1 MAVGGEGS
9 LPAYRR
15 FSGDCGA
22 RSEARISPVGEGED
36 PRQRV
41 YPSYGC
47 DGVLLFQAE
56 LQNSLPFSW
65 NPLPEDWEDSEA
77 SSFFE
82 LQPVWALTFNAGR
95 GWAHG
100 EVGNGHPRIDSP
112 TRADL
117 GVGLFLGGLGLY
129 WSYPLS
135 NRAEGVNFFVRLQ
148 RRF

>member
-1 MAVGGEGS
+1 MAIGGEGS

-22 RSEARISPVGEGED
+22 RSSARIAPLGEGED

-47 DGVLLFQAE
+47 DGVLLFQME
-56 LQNSLPFSW
+56 LQNSFPFSW
-65 NPLPEDWEDSEA
+65 NPLPEEWEDSEA
-77 SSFFE
+77 SAFFE
-82 LQPVWALTFNAGR
+82 FQPIWALTFNAGR
-95 GWAHG
+95 GWAQG

-112 TRADL
+112 TRADV

-129 WSYPLS
+129 WSYPLTD
-135 NRAEGVNFFVRLQ
+135 RGEGVNFFVRLQ